1 MIDLSRIDQVQC
13 IFASVVAGS
22 FVLAGLSINIFAI
35 NLRPTFESDLNPA
48 AVAEGFDTYESALM
62 VDS

>member
-1 MIDLSRIDQVQC
+1 VIDLSIIDRIQC
-13 IFASVVAGS
+13 TFASIVAGT

-35 NLRPTFESDLNPA
+35 KLRPTFESDLNTA
-48 AVAEGFDTYESALM
+48 AVAEGVDTDESALM